1 MTEMDNTFEES
12 ESMELEELE
21 APSSGPGP
29 GASLRGRSEEIFRGM
44 WASLFYS
51 NRVTGKTVLIT
62 TSARGE
68 GASTI
73 ACGLA
78 LSGSGPSGGARVV
91 LVDFN
96 LRAPAL
102 HKMLNLSQ
110 SPGLGEVLAGGQDIA
125 SAVQRVN
132 ESLDVLTVGSVE
144 QRSLDV
150 LRSDAVETFF
160 QRLAETYD
168 YVLVDSAAAN
178 HYPDAQV
185 LSGAL
190 EEVVLVVNSDLTPR
204 EAVAQAKRRIE
215 SGGGKLAGLVLNLRT
230 FPIPNFLYRR
240 V

>member
-12 ESMELEELE
+12 NPVELEQLGISSSN
-21 APSSGPGP
+21 PSPR
-29 GASLRGRSEEIFRGM
+29 ASLAGRSEEIFRGV

-51 NRVTGKTVLIT
+51 GRTTGKTVLIT
-62 TSARGE
+62 TSSRGE

-78 LSGSGPSGGARVV
+78 LSGSGPSGGARVA

-96 LRAPAL
+96 LHAPAL
-102 HKMLNLSQ
+102 HKMLHLAQ
-110 SPGLGEVLAGGQDIA
+110 GPGVVEVLTGEGDIA
-125 SAVQRVN
+125 SAAQKVN
-132 ESLDVLTVGSVE
+132 EGLDVLTAGSVG

-150 LRSDAVETFF
+150 LRSDAMESFF
-160 QRLAETYD
+160 QQLADTYD

-185 LSGAL
+185 LSGVL
-190 EEVVLVVNSDLTPR
+190 KEVVLVVHSDLTPR
-204 EAVAQAKRRIE
+204 EAIAQAKRRIE
-215 SGGGKLAGLVLNLRT
+215 SGGGKLVGLVLNLRT

>member
-12 ESMELEELE
+12 NPVELEQLE
-21 APSSGPGP
+21 ISSSNPSP
-29 GASLRGRSEEIFRGM
+29 GASLAGGSEEIFRGL

-51 NRVTGKTVLIT
+51 GRTTGKTVLIT
-62 TSARGE
+62 TSARRE

-73 ACGLA
+73 ARGLA
-78 LSGSGPSGGARVV
+78 LSGSGPSGGARVA

-96 LRAPAL
+96 LHTPAL
-102 HKMLNLSQ
+102 HTMLHLAQ
-110 SPGLGEVLAGGQDIA
+110 GPGLVEVLTGECDIA
-125 SAVQRVN
+125 SAAQKVN
-132 ESLDVLTVGSVE
+132 EGLDVLTAGSVG

-150 LRSDAVETFF
+150 LRSDAMESFF
-160 QRLAETYD
+160 QQLADTYD

-185 LSGAL
+185 LSGVL
-190 EEVVLVVNSDLTPR
+190 KEVVLVVHSDLTPR
-204 EAVAQAKRRIE
+204 EAIAQAKRRIE
-215 SGGGKLAGLVLNLRT
+215 SGGGKLVGLVLNLRT